1 MNDLRIFFLE
11 LLAFSR
17 KSSRTPESILSSISI
32 TAVVFSLTLLI
43 LLAIPVFM
51 TKELALLFIYGL
63 AIFEIILGLRVGL
76 LRIGQNPHEQ
86 YLSTASRYWKRS
98 FPYLFPALFI
108 PIPIAIVIT
117 NFLATNPTNWWLILV
132 SILTSYMMFFFLGV
146 AWSMVIRVVAK
157 RPWPRIVILILA
169 ITVLFSAVGS
179 GDFIFRTIL
188 TSQSHGDFTQLLV
201 IIAQLSATAFLV
213 LITEIALRGIR
224 LTTQSFGKFWPIL
237 LNGRSLGYGQGSS
250 TFFATNK
257 LFIRSTAF
265 HRRIISLILSLLL
278 FLLIIHSVLFVGG
291 SAINQSIVLI
301 SILVFTAVSAL
312 LISRPSAQLANRSI
326 SLLRHLPVNNKKILA
341 GAWLAGLAWQTVIA
355 VLFYGV
361 VGTWI
366 NINPEIII
374 LIIIGASTQHL
385 LFFGWSK
392 KLTMAVHHNLS
403 LFAVFSLA
411 VLVGILPVL
420 LLPVAGIV
428 QTILMQL
435 IWLGFIG
442 ILLHT
447 TTGERTV
454 TYA

>member
-1 MNDLRIFFLE
+1 MSDLKILFLE

-17 KSSRTPESILSSISI
+17 KSARTPESMLSSISI
-32 TAVVFSLTLLI
+32 TAVVFSLTLLV
-43 LLAIPVFM
+43 LLAAPVFM

-63 AIFEIILGLRVGL
+63 AVFEIILGLRVGF
-76 LRIGQNPHEQ
+76 LRIGQNSNEQ

-108 PIPIAIVIT
+108 PIPLSIVVT
-117 NFLATNPTNWWLILV
+117 NFLATNPTNWWLILL

-146 AWSMVIRVVAK
+146 AWSMITRVVAK
-157 RPWPRIVILILA
+157 RTLPRIVILILA
-169 ITVLFSAVGS
+169 VTILFSAVGS
-179 GDFIFRTIL
+179 GDFVFRAIL

-213 LITEIALRGIR
+213 LIIEVALRSIR
-224 LTTQSFGKFWPIL
+224 LTTKSFGRFWPIF
-237 LNGRSLGYGQGSS
+237 LNGRSPGYGQGSS
-250 TFFATNK
+250 SFYITNK

-265 HRRIISLILSLLL
+265 HRRIISLILSLLF
-278 FLLIIHSVLFVGG
+278 FLLIIHSILFVGG
-291 SAINQSIVLI
+291 STINQSIILT

-312 LISRPSAQLANRSI
+312 LISRPSAQLANRNI
-326 SLLRHLPVNNKKILA
+326 NLLRHLPINNRKILA
-341 GAWLAGLAWQTVIA
+341 GAWLSGLAWQIVVAVI
-355 VLFYGV
+355 FYGV
-361 VGTWI
+361 VSTWI
-366 NINPEIII
+366 NIDPRVIT

-392 KLTMAVHHNLS
+392 KLTAAVHHNLS
-403 LFAVFSLA
+403 LFAVFSLT

-428 QTILMQL
+428 QTVLIQL
-435 IWLGFIG
+435 IWLGFIS

-447 TTGERTV
+447 TTNERMAS
-454 TYA
+454 YA